1 MLIICKSSATP
12 HWEGCKLTKSTRED
26 KFPLWEQKLS
36 TWAHCIQGLN
46 IQTKLKWELKFGSLE
61 ASSKI
66 MIFLEKQRGCG
77 FVPLKICGQNW
88 PRVLNFVM
96 EYTVWR

>member
-12 HWEGCKLTKSTRED
+12 NWEDGKLTKSTRED

-46 IQTKLKWELKFGSLE
+46 IQSQLKYELKSESLE

-66 MIFLEKQRGCG
+66 MIFLEKQKKTGDVDLCPPKYVVRIGPE
-77 FVPLKICGQNW
+77 FLI
-88 PRVLNFVM
+88 L
-96 EYTVWR
+96 